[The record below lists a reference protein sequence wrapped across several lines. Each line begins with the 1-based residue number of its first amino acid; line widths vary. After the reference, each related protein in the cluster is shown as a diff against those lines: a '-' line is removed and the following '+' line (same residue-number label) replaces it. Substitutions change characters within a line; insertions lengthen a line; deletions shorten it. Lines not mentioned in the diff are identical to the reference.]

1 MTTNQMN
8 KELKDLVNRDFFDKN
23 RIFTSVDV
31 KNAILA
37 SNQNMSTP
45 LTIRSRDV
53 SAYLKTFADDG
64 GLVSNNYS
72 VTRITIIN
80 EDDDGELEANVYHP
94 NSVSEYDYKTDTA
107 KAKPVKQVLNV
118 KTTVKQTIS
127 DSKGKIVKKT
137 KAVKVNTSNMSA
149 DEISEYI
156 SSSFNEFY
164 FHKS

>member
-53 SAYLKTFADDG
+53 SA
-64 GLVSNNYS
+64 
-72 VTRITIIN
+72 
-80 EDDDGELEANVYHP
+80 
-94 NSVSEYDYKTDTA
+94 
-107 KAKPVKQVLNV
+107 
-118 KTTVKQTIS
+118 
-127 DSKGKIVKKT
+127 
-137 KAVKVNTSNMSA
+137 
-149 DEISEYI
+149 
-156 SSSFNEFY
+156 
-164 FHKS
+164 